1 MRRVRGREC
10 MEGVSAGERES
21 RTEVALTRREGRT
34 GKCCCVWQLVHF
46 SYCETKDWTVQLFK

>member
-1 MRRVRGREC
+1 MRKVRGREC

-21 RTEVALTRREGRT
+21 RTEVTLMRHEGRT